1 MNESPVEAR
10 APSPAATA
18 APSTRAG
25 QRRRDRRGNGAESD
39 AGRSMPD
46 RSNPA
51 IPNEITD
58 QQDFERDHTP
68 LGELQRPLSAWRRF
82 LVFGVL
88 FSALL
93 VGYYVVSLFQVYSA
107 GRSDDARPVD
117 AIVVMGAAQYDG
129 RPSPQLAARLDQ
141 VAELWPEG
149 LAAVV
154 VVTGGQQP
162 GDRFTEAE
170 TSANYLIE
178 RGVPDAAIV
187 REDQGT
193 TSFQSLERVAA
204 LLGTDSGD
212 ERSVLIVTDPYHTL
226 RSVLIAR
233 EVGLTAHGSPT
244 QTSVVTGARSFE
256 RHVVEAGGVAN
267 GRLTGVDWLSD
278 VTD

>member
-1 MNESPVEAR
+1 MLS
-10 APSPAATA
+10 
-18 APSTRAG
+18 
-25 QRRRDRRGNGAESD
+25 
-39 AGRSMPD
+39 
-46 RSNPA
+46 
-51 IPNEITD
+51 EIAD
-58 QQDFERDHTP
+58 EQNFERDHTP
-68 LGELQRPLSAWRRF
+68 LVELQRSMSPWRR
-82 LVFGVL
+82 LLIVGVVL
-88 FSALL
+88 SALL
-93 VGYYVVSLFQVYSA
+93 AGYYAVSLFQVYSA

-149 LAAVV
+149 LAPVV
-154 VVTGGQQP
+154 VVTGGKQP

-170 TSANYLIE
+170 ASASYLIE

-187 REDQGT
+187 RDDQGA

-204 LLGTDSGD
+204 LLGTDSAD
-212 ERSVLIVTDPYHTL
+212 EQSVLIVTDPYHTL

-256 RHVVEAGGVAN
+256 RHVFEAGGVAI
-267 GRLTGVDWLSD
+267 GRLTGFDWLSD

>member
-1 MNESPVEAR
+1 
-10 APSPAATA
+10 
-18 APSTRAG
+18 
-25 QRRRDRRGNGAESD
+25 
-39 AGRSMPD
+39 MPD

-58 QQDFERDHTP
+58 KQDFERDHTP
-68 LGELQRPLSAWRRF
+68 LGELQRPVSRWRRF
-82 LVFGVL
+82 LVVGVL

-93 VGYYVVSLFQVYSA
+93 VGYYAVSLFQVYSA

-149 LAAVV
+149 LAPVV
-154 VVTGGQQP
+154 IVTGGKQP

-170 TSANYLIE
+170 SSANYLIA
-178 RGVPDAAIV
+178 RGVPDSAIV
-187 REDQGT
+187 REDQGA

-204 LLGTDSGD
+204 LLGTDSAD
-212 ERSVLIVTDPYHTL
+212 EHSVLIVTDPYHTL

-244 QTSVVTGARSFE
+244 HTSVVTGARSFE
-256 RHVVEAGGVAN
+256 RHVLEAGGVAI
-267 GRLTGVDWLSD
+267 GRLTGFDWLSA

>member
-10 APSPAATA
+10 AASQAAIIA
-18 APSTRAG
+18 SSTRPEH
-25 QRRRDRRGNGAESD
+25 RRRGRQRGGAEFD
-39 AGRSMPD
+39 VGRGLPD

-58 QQDFERDHTP
+58 KQNFDRDHTVP
-68 LGELQRPLSAWRRF
+68 GELQRPLSPWRRL
-82 LVFGVL
+82 LVLGVVI
-88 FSALL
+88 SALL
-93 VGYYVVSLFQVYSA
+93 VGYYTVSLLQVYSA

-141 VAELWPEG
+141 VAALWPEG
-149 LAAVV
+149 LAPVV
-154 VVTGGQQP
+154 VVTGGKQP
-162 GDRFTEAE
+162 ADRFTEAE
-170 TSANYLIE
+170 ASANYLID
-178 RGVPDAAIV
+178 RGIPDSAIL
-187 REDQGT
+187 REDQGA

-204 LLGTDSGD
+204 LLDAQSTGD
-212 ERSVLIVTDPYHTL
+212 RSVLIVTDPYHTL

-244 QTSVVTGARSFE
+244 ETSVVTGAQSFE
-256 RHVVEAGGVAN
+256 RHVFEAGGVAI
-267 GRLTGVDWLSD
+267 GRLTGFDWLSN